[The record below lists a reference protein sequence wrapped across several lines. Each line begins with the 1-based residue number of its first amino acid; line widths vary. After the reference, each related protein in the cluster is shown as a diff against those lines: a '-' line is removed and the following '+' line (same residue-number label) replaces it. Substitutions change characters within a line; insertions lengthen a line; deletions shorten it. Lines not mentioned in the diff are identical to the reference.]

1 MLTTDHL
8 IAERMRSFDSSGIRK
23 MFEMAAKLKDP
34 INLSIGEPDFDVPS
48 DVKQSLIDAIQAGK
62 NGYAP
67 PQGISPLRE
76 ELQRRIDRQ
85 FHHADRKVMV
95 TSGTSGALHLLMMT
109 LLNPGDEVI
118 IFDPYFVAYDA
129 LANLA
134 EGVVKPIST
143 YPDFQIDLDQ
153 VSEAITDRTKM
164 IIVNSPCNPTGICWD
179 ANRLRELAVI
189 AQQRG
194 ICLVSDE
201 IYSDFSYDKA
211 HRCAAEFNSEAIV
224 VSGFSKSHAMT
235 GLRLGYAHGPA
246 EIINAMTQLQQFTF
260 VCAPQPCQWAGLAA
274 LESDVSHRVAEYRRK
289 RDLVVEGLRGHY
301 ELVAPGGAFF
311 AFPKLPWGTGEEF
324 ASRAVENNLL
334 IIPGKV
340 FSRRDTHFRI
350 SIAASDEKL
359 QRGIDVLRKIAKQ
372 GP

>member
-1 MLTTDHL
+1 
-8 IAERMRSFDSSGIRK
+8 

-34 INLSIGEPDFDVPS
+34 INLSIGEPDFDVPA
-48 DVKQSLIDAIQAGK
+48 DVKQSLINAIQSGK
-62 NGYAP
+62 NSYTP

-85 FHHADRKVMV
+85 FNHADRKVMI

-129 LANLA
+129 LAGLTEA
-134 EGVVKPIST
+134 VVKPIST
-143 YPDFQIDLDQ
+143 YPDFQIDPDR
-153 VSEAITDRTKM
+153 VSATITNRTKM
-164 IIVNSPCNPTGICWD
+164 IVANSPCNPTGVCWD
-179 ANRLRELAVI
+179 SARLRDLAAL

-201 IYSDFSYDKA
+201 IYSDFSYDQP

-246 EIINAMTQLQQFTF
+246 EVINAMTQLQQFTF
-260 VCAPQPCQWAGLAA
+260 VCAPQPCQWAGLTA
-274 LESDVSHRVAEYRRK
+274 LDCDVSHQVAEYRRK
-289 RDLVVEGLRGHY
+289 RDLVVEGLRGYY
-301 ELVAPGGAFF
+301 ELVPPGGAFF
-311 AFPKLPWGTGEEF
+311 AFPTLPWGTGEEF
-324 ASRAVENNLL
+324 AQCAAENNLL

-340 FSRRDTHFRI
+340 FSQRDTHFRI
-350 SIAASDEKL
+350 SLAASDEKL
-359 QRGIDVLRKIAKQ
+359 RRGIDVLRRISKP
-372 GP
+372 GN